1 MSISPLQLTPNQT
14 NALSLISE
22 FMGGTT
28 PVFILTGYAGTG
40 KTTILRMVQEQLV
53 LSGKKVIL
61 MAPTGRAA
69 KILRQKTSLAA
80 TTVHSGIYNYDELK
94 EVAVTEAEGGESFK
108 YYFEIKENKDFTE
121 QVFIVDEASML
132 SDTYSE
138 GEFFRFGSGFLLH
151 DLIQYSNIQHLGST
165 NKIIFVGDPAQLPP
179 PDGSMISPGLSP
191 DYLLENFQVSSM
203 AAQLTE
209 VIRQE
214 QGSKILDLSI
224 QIRRGI
230 TSGYFNY
237 FNLNTNQEGIETLD
251 YSNFLN
257 AYKEAKGKK
266 ITITYTN
273 KMAHQLNLDIRKDK
287 FGNDDWLCVGD
298 VMLVGQNNHLT
309 GLFNGE
315 FGLIN
320 KIIGRIEA
328 RDITFKTKGGK
339 AISVTLKWQ
348 KIELVYADDTNQRV
362 STETYM
368 LVNFL
373 DQEAQLDAE
382 TQRALYIDFKNRYK
396 GLAPE
401 TGSFNEA
408 LRNDPYFNALRLK
421 YGFAITCHKAQGGE
435 WDSVLV
441 FWDYGNQSN
450 IDKITEIRDNK
461 GLSNISFFRW
471 AYTAITR
478 ASSHLYCV
486 NPPVFT
492 PYSNMVFIYPETL
505 KGLKELEGLPE
516 VKETFVPDH
525 NIHESLIRLGLDQQ
539 PAFIQHHAMSVLYQC
554 RKEGIELVNW
564 KKNGFE
570 VVYYFYRGQ
579 DKACLK
585 GWIKQNETFNPS
597 YHNNP
602 SGTNSQDL
610 LDVVKKFCEDHQ
622 KYQAVLSPQNSTI
635 TSNAIKALDIAF
647 AEEKPFLNAL
657 FHDLK
662 TTMQEKGIVIAN
674 IEHLPFRERYTFA
687 KNSIKTT
694 VDFLYDGEGFF
705 GRVEQQLT
713 PSPAQAILEV
723 VTNIIEQLKHPN
735 HAI

>member
-1 MSISPLQLTPNQT
+1 MNPLQLTPNQF
-14 NALSLISE
+14 NALSLITE
-22 FMGGTT
+22 FMEGTT

-40 KTTILRMVQEQLV
+40 KTTILRIVQEQLV
-53 LSGKKVIL
+53 QSGKKVIL

-69 KILRQKTSLAA
+69 KVLRQKTSLAA
-80 TTVHSGIYNYDELK
+80 TTVHSGIYNYNVLR

-108 YYFEIKENKDFTE
+108 YYFEIKENKEFTE

-132 SDTYSE
+132 SETYSE
-138 GEFFRFGSGFLLH
+138 GEFFRFGSGFLLR
-151 DLIQYSNIQHLGST
+151 DLIYHSNVQHVGST

-179 PDGSMISPGLSP
+179 PDGSLLSPGLSP
-191 DYLLENFQVSSM
+191 DYLLKNFQLSSM
-203 AAQLTE
+203 SAQLTE

-214 QGSKILDLSI
+214 HGSAILDLSV

-237 FNLNTNQEGIETLD
+237 FNLNTNKEGIKTLD

-257 AYKEAKGKK
+257 DYKAAKGKK
-266 ITITYTN
+266 IAITYTN
-273 KMAHQLNLDIRKDK
+273 KMAHQLNLDIRRDK

-298 VMLVGQNNHLT
+298 VMMVGQNNHLT

-320 KIIGRIEA
+320 RIIGPMESR
-328 RDITFKTKGGK
+328 TVNFKVKGDES
-339 AISVTLKWQ
+339 ISKTLVWQ
-348 KIELVYADDTNQRV
+348 KIELVYADDANQRF
-362 STETYM
+362 SKETYM

-373 DQEAQLDAE
+373 DQGPQLDAE
-382 TQRALYIDFKNRYK
+382 TQRALYIDFKNRYEE
-396 GLAPE
+396 LPPE

-450 IDKITEIRDNK
+450 IDKVAEIRDNK

-505 KGLKELEGLPE
+505 KGLKELDGQPE
-516 VKETFVPDH
+516 VKEAFVPDH

-610 LDVVKKFCEDHQ
+610 LDTVKKICEDHQ
-622 KYQAVLSPQNSTI
+622 KYQAILSPQNSTV
-635 TSNAIKALDIAF
+635 TSNTINALDAAF

-657 FHDLK
+657 LHDLQAY
-662 TTMQEKGIVIAN
+662 MQDNGINIIN
-674 IEHLPFRERYTFA
+674 IEHLPFRERYTFTR
-687 KNSIKTT
+687 NSIKTI
-694 VDFLYDGEGFF
+694 VDFIYDGEGFF
-705 GRVEQQLT
+705 GRVEPLLT
-713 PSPAQAILEV
+713 PSPAPAILEAV
-723 VTNIIEQLKHPN
+723 INIIEQLKHPN